1 MPHPYTLADAEAH
14 LGRIG
19 TDPLHHSF
27 CIEVEGKVAGAI
39 GLKVKEDVHRHTAE
53 LGYWVAEPYWGR
65 GLATAAVRAF
75 VAERL
80 EALPLHR
87 IFAELYANNPASVRV
102 LEKAGFEY
110 EGRLR
115 KNVVKDGKI
124 LDSLVYALVR

>member
-1 MPHPYTLADAEAH
+1 MPHPYTLADAEAY
-14 LGRIG
+14 LARIG
-19 TDPLHHSF
+19 ADPRHHSF
-27 CIEVEGKVAGAI
+27 CLEVEGKAAGAI

-75 VAERL
+75 VAERF

-87 IFAELYANNPASVRV
+87 IFAEVYANNPASVRV
-102 LEKAGFEY
+102 LEKAGFQY
-110 EGRLR
+110 EGCLR

-124 LDSLVYALVR
+124 LDALVYSLVR